1 MSSVKRDASGAWRA
15 RWRDPSG
22 RSRSRNFGRKVDA
35 ERFLTELDS
44 SKLTGAYVD
53 PAAGKITFQDWA
65 KSWRAGIVDLRA
77 STLARDDGYIE
88 RYLLPTFGA
97 MRLGDINPA
106 AVRAWV
112 AELKANGRPGVPEG
126 KRRVLAPA
134 TVVKAGQILSKIMA
148 TAVSDGRLTSNPC
161 TGVRLPK
168 VERQEM
174 RFLSPAEVA
183 SLAEVI
189 DPRFRA
195 LVYLGAYAGLRVGEM
210 FGLRAGRLDLPRSR
224 VDVVETVVEVSGEL
238 HFGPPKTRA
247 GRRLVPLPRVVVDA
261 LAEHLRV
268 FPAGPGDLVF
278 RAPEGGT
285 VRLASWRRRFWNA
298 AVSAA
303 GLAPLRPH
311 DLRHTAVALWIAA
324 GASPK
329 EVAARAGHSSVVTVL
344 DRYGHL
350 LPGSEE
356 RVNDALDR
364 LAAAVP
370 APTPLAPIIAIDRR
384 I

>member
-1 MSSVKRDASGAWRA
+1 
-15 RWRDPSG
+15 
-22 RSRSRNFGRKVDA
+22 
-35 ERFLTELDS
+35 
-44 SKLTGAYVD
+44 
-53 PAAGKITFQDWA
+53 
-65 KSWRAGIVDLRA
+65 
-77 STLARDDGYIE
+77 
-88 RYLLPTFGA
+88 
-97 MRLGDINPA
+97 
-106 AVRAWV
+106 
-112 AELKANGRPGVPEG
+112 LKTDGRPGVPEG
-126 KRRVLAPA
+126 KGRVLAPA

-161 TGVRLPK
+161 IGVRLPK
-168 VERQEM
+168 VEREEM

-183 SLAEVI
+183 ALSGEI

-195 LVYLGAYAGLRVGEM
+195 LVYLGAYCGLRVGEM
-210 FGLRAGRLDLPRSR
+210 FGLRAGRLDLLRSR
-224 VDVVETVVEVSGEL
+224 VDVVEIVVEVSGEL

-247 GRRLVPLPRVVVDA
+247 GRRSVPLPRVVIDA
-261 LAEHLRV
+261 LTEHLRA
-268 FPAGPGDLVF
+268 FPAGPSDFVF

-285 VRLASWRRRFWNA
+285 VRLASWRRRYWNP
-298 AVSAA
+298 AVKAA

-329 EVAARAGHSSVVTVL
+329 EVATRAGHSSVVTVL

-370 APTPLAPIIAIDRR
+370 APAPLAPIIAIEGRV
-384 I
+384 